1 MRYFVTGCAGF
12 IASHLVDR
20 LLKLGHEVVGYD
32 NFSTGF
38 LQFLEHAKK
47 SANFTLIKG
56 DLLDIERLTKSLQA
70 DCQAV
75 FHFAANADIKFGIKH
90 PDKDLKQNTLATFN
104 ILEVMRQ
111 KKIQCI
117 IFASTG
123 SVYGEAEQ
131 IPTPENAMFPIQ
143 TSLYAASKVAAE
155 ALIQAYA
162 EAFNIQAIIF
172 RFVSVLGERYSHG
185 HVFDFYKQLLNDPKK
200 LRILGD
206 GRQCKSYLYV
216 QDCIDGILLAL
227 EKVNEKINIFN
238 LGTDATCL
246 VNDSIQCI
254 TEALQLSPDL
264 HYSGGQRGWI
274 GDNPFIYL
282 DINKISKLG
291 WKPKLNIQE
300 SVVRTVNYLKQNPW
314 ILGIRV

>member
-20 LLKLGHEVVGYD
+20 LLKLGHEVTGYD

-38 LQFLEHAKK
+38 LEFLEQAKK
-47 SANFTLIKG
+47 NTSFKLIKG
-56 DLLDIERLTKSLQA
+56 DLLDRESLTKYLQPN
-70 DCQAV
+70 CQAV
-75 FHFAANADIKFGIKH
+75 FHFAANADIKLGTKH

-104 ILEVMRQ
+104 ILEAMRQ
-111 KKIQCI
+111 KKIKRI

-123 SVYGEAEQ
+123 SIYGEAKQ
-131 IPTPENAMFPIQ
+131 IPTPEAAIFPIQ
-143 TSLYAASKVAAE
+143 TSLYAASKLAAE

-162 EAFNIQAIIF
+162 EAFNIQATIF
-172 RFVSVLGERYSHG
+172 RLVSILGERYSHG
-185 HVFDFYKQLLNDPKK
+185 HVFDFYKQLLKDPKN
-200 LRILGD
+200 LQVLGD
-206 GRQCKSYLYV
+206 GKQCKSYLYV

-227 EKVNEKINIFN
+227 EKANEKINIFN
-238 LGTDATCL
+238 LGTDTTCQ

-254 TEALQLSPDL
+254 TETLGLSPVL
-264 HYSGGQRGWI
+264 HYSGEQRGWI

-282 DINKISKLG
+282 DISKISKLG
-291 WKPKLNIQE
+291 WEPKLNILE

-314 ILGIRV
+314 LIGMRV